1 MNDPDNDKFIPTVEQ
16 VSAGG
21 GVFRMQGS
29 IPEIAIVRIV
39 PELRWQLPKGII
51 DPGETIEQAALR
63 EVREESGIE
72 AELLSPIDTIEYW
85 FVANYGGRRRR
96 YHKFVHFFLMSYRA
110 GDVGDHDNE
119 VDESRWIDI
128 ETALEML
135 EFKGERD
142 VVAKAAGMI
151 TES

>member
-1 MNDPDNDKFIPTVEQ
+1 M
-16 VSAGG
+16 
-21 GVFRMQGS
+21 
-29 IPEIAIVRIV
+29 
-39 PELRWQLPKGII
+39 
-51 DPGETIEQAALR
+51 
-63 EVREESGIE
+63 
-72 AELLSPIDTIEYW
+72 
-85 FVANYGGRRRR
+85 
-96 YHKFVHFFLMSYRA
+96 HFFLMSYRA

>member
-1 MNDPDNDKFIPTVEQ
+1 MNDTNSDRFIPTVEQ

-21 GVFRMQGS
+21 VVFRTKDS
-29 IPEIAIVRIV
+29 APENAIVRVV

-72 AELLSPIDTIEYW
+72 ADLVSPIETIEYW
-85 FVANYGGRRRR
+85 FVATYGGRRRR
-96 YHKFVHFFLMSYRA
+96 YHKFVHFFLMSYKA

-119 VDESRWIDI
+119 VDESRWVDV
-128 ETALEML
+128 ETALSML
-135 EFKGERD
+135 EFKSERD
-142 VVAKAAGMI
+142 VVAKAGMLI
-151 TES
+151 RDL